1 MFSVITW
8 FTKVMGLAIRRD
20 LHENVATIA
29 LGLAKTIL
37 TIRVTTI
44 ATTRPIV
51 ATITTLASSLPI
63 HVNLTFD
70 IDTI

>member
-1 MFSVITW
+1 
-8 FTKVMGLAIRRD
+8 MGLAIRRD